1 MRLTRLLPFVIV
13 LGLLSVWVLSDLPEE
28 AISEAEAPTVPE
40 ADLRPFSERAEK
52 QAPGPDQRPATW
64 LAEQRL
70 FPHFQHDAEAFRA
83 AHAQALQMREATRM
97 GADFG
102 AWEQAGPTNVGGR
115 ITSIA
120 FAESAPDV
128 VYAGA
133 ATGGAFKSLDA
144 GRTWT
149 PIFDDQA
156 VLPVGAVAV
165 DPTDP
170 DRAFVGT
177 GESNGGSYNL
187 SGGGVFRTEDGGTTW
202 TSLGLEETITV
213 GRIRI
218 DPRDPD
224 RVFVAG
230 TGSYFGT
237 SPARG
242 VYRSTDGGDSW
253 AQVLFVSD
261 RTAAIDLVMH
271 PTSPDTLYA
280 AMWERERTP
289 IGAVLSGPTSG
300 VYRSADGGDT
310 WALLGEPDGLP
321 GSGDDIGRIG
331 LTTCDGDPD
340 RMYALYNDG
349 RLVTDL
355 YRSEDGGVSWARDR
369 RSDGLTGFG
378 GGFAWYFGNVRCD
391 PLDAERVFVLDVP
404 LVVWEGNGWFDQYG
418 YDVLHVDH
426 HALAFKPD
434 DPTYLLS
441 GNDGGFDI
449 STDRGINWEPVN
461 GLAITQFYEIGLD
474 ATNPER
480 LYGGTQDNGTVRTRT
495 GALDDY
501 ELIYGGDGFYVII
514 DPTNPDVIYA
524 ESQFGFLG
532 KSIDGG
538 ITFEFARNGIDESEP
553 TNWSTPVV
561 MDPSDPETLYY
572 GTNRVYRTTDGA
584 AFWEPISPDLT
595 TSAAGRLSV
604 VTAISV
610 SPLDPDVLWVG
621 TGDGQVWT
629 TDDGGA
635 TWTDRTGPLPFRYVT
650 RVLAHPTDVASAYV
664 TQSGLRWRDPE
675 PRVFR
680 TADSGLTWTSISD
693 GLPDAPVNAIAVDPL
708 APDTVFVGTDVGP
721 FVSPDA
727 GFTWEALGT
736 GIPAVAVFDLQVHPT
751 ARYLA
756 AGTHARSLWTLPLPT
771 NPVANEPTAGLSGF
785 ALASPWPNPVT
796 ASATVQYVLAD
807 TGPVRVEVFDV
818 AGRRVAVL
826 AEAVQ
831 ASGTH
836 TLTWAPETRLANGA
850 YVVRL
855 TAGDASLTTRMTLA
869 R

>member
-1 MRLTRLLPFVIV
+1 MRPTRLVLPLLA
-13 LGLLSVWVLSDLPEE
+13 LGLFVAWAALPDLP
-28 AISEAEAPTVPE
+28 ADPATSVTVPE
-40 ADLRPFSERAEK
+40 ADLRPLTERAEK
-52 QAPGPDQRPATW
+52 EAPGPDQRPATW

-70 FPHFQHDAEAFRA
+70 FPHFEHDAEAFRA
-83 AHAQALQMREATRM
+83 AHAQALQMREVARRGDT
-97 GADFG
+97 FG
-102 AWEQAGPTNVGGR
+102 TWRQAGPTNIGGR

-120 FAESAPDV
+120 FAPSAPDV

-144 GRTWT
+144 GRTWA

-165 DPTDP
+165 DPTNP

-187 SGGGVFRTEDGGTTW
+187 SGGGVFRTEDGGATW
-202 TSLGLEETITV
+202 TPLGLEETITI

-224 RVFVAG
+224 RVFLTG
-230 TGSYFGT
+230 TGAYFGT

-253 AQVLFVSD
+253 DQVLFVSD

-280 AMWERERTP
+280 TMWERERTP
-289 IGAVLSGPTSG
+289 TTAFLSGTTSG

-310 WALLGEPDGLP
+310 WTLLGATDGLP
-321 GSGDDIGRIG
+321 GPADDIGRIG
-331 LTTCDGDPD
+331 LATCDGDPD

-349 RLVTDL
+349 RVLTDL
-355 YRSEDGGVSWARDR
+355 YRSEDGGVSWARDP
-369 RSDGLTGFG
+369 RSGALPGFS
-378 GGFAWYFGNVRCD
+378 GGFSWYFGNVRCD

-418 YDVLHVDH
+418 YEVLHVDH

-434 DPTYLLS
+434 DPTYVLS

-449 STDRGINWEPVN
+449 STDRGLSWEAVN

-474 ATNPER
+474 PSNPER

-495 GALDDY
+495 GALDDFDT
-501 ELIYGGDGFYVII
+501 IYGGDGFYVIV
-514 DPTNPDVIYA
+514 DPTDPDVIYA
-524 ESQFGFLG
+524 ESQFGNLG
-532 KSIDGG
+532 KSTDGGFSFDFALNGIDGG
-538 ITFEFARNGIDESEP
+538 EP

-561 MDPSDPETLYY
+561 MDPSDSQTLYY
-572 GTNRVYRTTDGA
+572 GTNRVYRTTNGA
-584 AFWEPISPDLT
+584 GFWTPISPDLT

-629 TDDGGA
+629 TSDGGA
-635 TWTDRTGPLPFRYVT
+635 TWEDRTGPLPFRYVT
-650 RVLAHPTDVASAYV
+650 RVVAHPTDVTSAYV
-664 TQSGLRWRDPE
+664 TQSGLRWRDPT

-680 TADSGLTWTSISD
+680 TTDSGTTWTAISD
-693 GLPDAPVNAIAVDPL
+693 GLPDAPVNALAIDPL

-727 GFTWEALGT
+727 GASWEALGT
-736 GIPAVAVFDLQVHPT
+736 GIPAVAVFDLKIHPT

-756 AGTHARSLWTLPLPT
+756 AGTHARSLWTLQLPA
-771 NPVANEPTAGLSGF
+771 NPVANEPTAETAGV
-785 ALASPWPNPVT
+785 ALATPWPNPVAT
-796 ASATVQYVLAD
+796 STTVQYVL
-807 TGPVRVEVFDV
+807 GSPVQVRVEVFDV
-818 AGRRVAVL
+818 VGRRVAVL
-826 AEAVQ
+826 ADAAQ

-836 TLTWAPETRLANGA
+836 TLSWSPDAGLANGT

-855 TAGDASLTTRMTLA
+855 TAGAQTLTTRLTLA